1 MPESSRVTMPQLRIG
16 LKAVSDGTTSYLAI
30 LDSDEL
36 GRFSFAS
43 PPAGSYTLVV
53 LDSDYEG
60 ELSLA
65 TDGKTTFPLVL
76 PIAPLPKRNDARGGP
91 DQ

>member
-1 MPESSRVTMPQLRIG
+1 MPELRIG
-16 LKAVSDGTTSYLAI
+16 LKATSDGAASYLAI
-30 LDSDEL
+30 LDGDEL

-60 ELSLA
+60 ELSFA
-65 TDGKTTFPLVL
+65 IDGKTTFPLVL
-76 PIAPLPKRNDARGGP
+76 PIASVPRP
-91 DQ
+91 